1 MHDELNE
8 YFHPCLLYYAPAS
21 RSAGFGSSPA
31 TLNSLA
37 NRSRE
42 APGSFRTLILWNES
56 GYFDTASSAK
66 PLLHLWSLGIEE
78 QFYIIW
84 PFLLW
89 GAWKKQLNLLKL
101 TLSVGIASF
110 VLNVEHAGAD
120 PVGTFYSPQTRFWE
134 LLVGAMLAWSQLH
147 PPASLKV
154 AADRLETL
162 LTKVI
167 YSSPA
172 PPQTHL
178 LDDVQSLTGAA
189 MVACAVV
196 SITSHKAF
204 PGWWAL
210 LPTLG
215 AALLISAGSRA
226 WINRTIL
233 SHPVM
238 VWVGL
243 ISFPLYL
250 WHWPLLAFARIIH
263 GDEPTVGVRLA
274 AIAIAFALAWLTYA
288 LVETPIRKSA
298 HSRTK
303 VGVLVVLMATIGY
316 AGLNSYQT
324 NGHLSRKII
333 RDQVKLVSDLSKI
346 TSVSEYYEEGKN
358 FRSGM
363 CHGPKDGLTLENLL
377 NTCVDRRRPRVFLF
391 GDCTPQCCIK
401 ALPLYRKIGG
411 RPSVSRSSRTVRP
424 SVF

>member
-1 MHDELNE
+1 MLAVVI
-8 YFHPCLLYYAPAS
+8 FHAFPKRLPGGFVGVDVFLVISGFLISSIIISSLEQNKFNFSEFYARRIKRIFPSLFIVLCACFAFGWFWLLAGDFKQLGEQIAGG
-21 RSAGFGSSPA
+21 AGFVS
-31 TLNSLA
+31 N
-37 NRSRE
+37 
-42 APGSFRTLILWNES
+42 LILWNES

-274 AIAIAFALAWLTYA
+274 AIAIAFAW
-288 LVETPIRKSA
+288 R
-298 HSRTK
+298 
-303 VGVLVVLMATIGY
+303 G
-316 AGLNSYQT
+316 
-324 NGHLSRKII
+324 
-333 RDQVKLVSDLSKI
+333 
-346 TSVSEYYEEGKN
+346 
-358 FRSGM
+358 
-363 CHGPKDGLTLENLL
+363 
-377 NTCVDRRRPRVFLF
+377 
-391 GDCTPQCCIK
+391 
-401 ALPLYRKIGG
+401 
-411 RPSVSRSSRTVRP
+411 
-424 SVF
+424 